1 MAGTDEELPNFNI
14 MLVFGLPVSSEV
26 PESNN
31 ENTESSSQEGSS
43 INNKKIRFAEME
55 TQQLDDIVNNSQ
67 AAKTKQA
74 TQLLRFG
81 CNKRNN
87 IWPKTKR
94 TRHIF
99 YS

>member
-31 ENTESSSQEGSS
+31 ENTESSNQEGSS
-43 INNKKIRFAEME
+43 INNKKRTFKEME
-55 TQQLDDIVNNSQ
+55 AQQLDDIVNNSQ

-74 TQLLRFG
+74 TQWAVSVFSG
-81 CNKRNN
+81 
-87 IWPKTKR
+87 W
-94 TRHIF
+94 
-99 YS
+99 S